1 MIIHESVAEWMKASE
16 GSDASGR
23 GLVPTM
29 GALHEGH
36 GSLIRQCVSDNTQ
49 SLVTIYVN
57 PTQFENPDDLSNYP
71 DSLQD
76 DIHYLESLG
85 VSDLILPQYKELYPF
100 DFTLFVDESLDS
112 KVLCG
117 KNRTGHFKGVLSVV
131 MKLINLTQA
140 RRVYFGKKD
149 FQQYRLVSKM
159 VEAYFMPTR
168 IVGMETVR
176 DEHGLALSSRNRRL
190 SSEQLDLAR
199 QMNGLLRNMALS
211 TDEITRQLNEWGF
224 RVDYCEERWDR
235 RFVAAYLGDVRL
247 IDNVEMTGD
256 FRAS

>member
-1 MIIHESVAEWMKASE
+1 MNIHESVAQWMAAA
-16 GSDASGR
+16 DASDPRTR

-36 GSLIRQCVSDNTQ
+36 GALIAQCVEESRQ
-49 SLVTIYVN
+49 SVVTIYVN

-76 DIHYLESLG
+76 DIRYLESLG
-85 VSDLILPQYKELYPF
+85 VTDLVLPQYKELYPF
-100 DFTLFVDESLDS
+100 DFTIFVDESQDS
-112 KVLCG
+112 MVLCG

-159 VEAYFMPTR
+159 VEAYFMPT
-168 IVGMETVR
+168 IIIGHETVR
-176 DEHGLALSSRNRRL
+176 DEYGLALSSRNRRL
-190 SSEQLDLAR
+190 SPSELTVA
-199 QMNGLLRNMALS
+199 
-211 TDEITRQLNEWGF
+211 RQLNVLLQDRALSSSEVSIQLDKLGF
-224 RVDYCEERWDR
+224 RVDYCEERWGR
-235 RFVAAYLGDVRL
+235 RFVAAHLGAVRL
-247 IDNVEMTGD
+247 IDNVAMAESTL
-256 FRAS
+256 

>member
-1 MIIHESVAEWMKASE
+1 MNIHESVADWLNASQ
-16 GSDASGR
+16 GQDVNQR

-36 GSLIRQCVSDNTQ
+36 GSLIKQCVAENTQ
-49 SLVTIYVN
+49 SVVTIYVN

-76 DIHYLESLG
+76 DIRYLESLG
-85 VSDLILPQYKELYPF
+85 VTDLVLPQYKELYPF

-112 KVLCG
+112 TVLCG

-159 VEAYFMPTR
+159 VEAFFMPTQ
-168 IVGMETVR
+168 IIGMETIR

-190 SSEQLDLAR
+190 SAEQLTLAR
-199 QMNGLLRNMALS
+199 QMNGLLRDMTLS
-211 TDEITRQLNEWGF
+211 TEEIGRQLGEWGF
-224 RVDYCEERWDR
+224 TVDYCEERWDR
-235 RFVAAYLGDVRL
+235 RFVAAYLGEVRL
-247 IDNVEMTGD
+247 IDNVEMT
-256 FRAS
+256 

>member
-1 MIIHESVAEWMKASE
+1 MNIHHGVAAWLAACE
-16 GSDASGR
+16 GGDVLGR

-36 GSLIRQCVSDNTQ
+36 GSLIRQCVAENTQ
-49 SLVTIYVN
+49 SIVTIYVN
-57 PTQFENPDDLSNYP
+57 PTQFENPDDLGNYP

-168 IVGMETVR
+168 IIGMDTVR

-190 SSEQLDLAR
+190 SDEQLVLAR
-199 QMNGLLRNMALS
+199 RMNVLLRDGSLS
-211 TDEITRQLNEWGF
+211 TEEIADQLNSWGF
-224 RVDYCEERWDR
+224 RVDYCEERWGR
-235 RFVAAYLGDVRL
+235 RFVAAFLGEVRL
-247 IDNVEMTGD
+247 IDNVEMTP
-256 FRAS
+256 